1 VRAGAAGSLTRSGR
15 RRPPGRTASPAGRF
29 HVRRRWHV
37 AGDARGR
44 PSPRSPDVRLRP
56 VLLDSRPEGP
66 GMSLPRIEVNSIRS
80 AGASAHSKPAAL
92 WHPCLR
98 LPPTPSH
105 GATGGPSTGMMCPGI
120 ETLCGDAR
128 GRPSSRSPDVRL
140 RPPGFSSLEAGCAL
154 ASMPALAAYAVSRGD
169 GRPLHRNDVPRTSHA
184 CLPGETDDSAAPE
197 LEARGVGE
205 CFPSGGRCGRT
216 RRLLP
221 PASPWIRRRG
231 PPFSLRARCGR
242 RGTF

>member
-1 VRAGAAGSLTRSGR
+1 LTRSGR

-92 WHPCLR
+92 RHPCLR

-105 GATGGPSTGMMCPGI
+105 GATGGPSTGMMCPGLHTRACQARPTTQPPLNSRRGGSANASRV
-120 ETLCGDAR
+120 EAAAAERGDFCRPPRRGFADAGRPSVFALDAVDAARSSPPATRGPRRSSRASRRSCPRRRAR
-128 GRPSSRSPDVRL
+128 GRS
-140 RPPGFSSLEAGCAL
+140 
-154 ASMPALAAYAVSRGD
+154 ASCHGA
-169 GRPLHRNDVPRTSHA
+169 
-184 CLPGETDDSAAPE
+184 
-197 LEARGVGE
+197 ARG
-205 CFPSGGRCGRT
+205 PS
-216 RRLLP
+216 
-221 PASPWIRRRG
+221 RRR
-231 PPFSLRARCGR
+231 SRCRACSRAS
-242 RGTF
+242 